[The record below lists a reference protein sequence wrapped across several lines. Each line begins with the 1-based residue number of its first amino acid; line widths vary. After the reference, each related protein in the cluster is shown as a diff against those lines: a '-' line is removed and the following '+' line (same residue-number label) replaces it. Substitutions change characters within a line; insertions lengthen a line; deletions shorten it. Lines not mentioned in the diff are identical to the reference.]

1 MNEDEY
7 RVYLVKLPA
16 TVRGAC
22 RLDAE
27 GFASIYINDDL
38 SPKAK
43 KAVFRHEIRHIRKKD
58 HHNGRNIRE
67 VEGCRARK
75 SNT

>member
-43 KAVFRHEIRHIRKKD
+43 KAVFRHEIRHIRRKD
-58 HHNGRNIRE
+58 HHSGRNIRE

-75 SNT
+75 SKF

>member
-16 TVRGAC
+16 SVRGAC

-43 KAVFRHEIRHIRKKD
+43 KAVFRHEIRHIRRKD
-58 HHNGRNIRE
+58 HHSGRNIRE

-75 SNT
+75 SKF

>member
-43 KAVFRHEIRHIRKKD
+43 KAVFRHEIRHIRRKD
-58 HHNGRNIRE
+58 HHSGRNIRE

-75 SNT
+75 SKS

>member
-22 RLDAE
+22 RLDAD
-27 GFASIYINDDL
+27 GFASRYINDDL

-43 KAVFRHEIRHIRKKD
+43 KAVFRHEIRHIRRKD
-58 HHNGRNIRE
+58 HHSGRNIRE

-75 SNT
+75 SKF

>member
-43 KAVFRHEIRHIRKKD
+43 KAVFRHEIQHIRRKD
-58 HHNGRNIRE
+58 HHNGRNIHE

-75 SNT
+75 SKS